1 MSKKN
6 IRKSLE
12 KSYLLITFVMLIPI
26 TYSILVARLH
36 TKWYDT
42 IISNVSEATE
52 LGTIAKQELV
62 DEIWSIVSGQK
73 NFNEGSQYVLLRKI
87 RTGISNMDVSPESK
101 SRGLLDVASRTE
113 NTLRYYVDALE
124 IQMQNGSTVAENEAA
139 MEDIRSVASLL
150 YDIMQDFI
158 VAEVENASVSN
169 TRIRH
174 SFVFLTMIQIA
185 ICLLILVTAMLT
197 LHNVTHRIASSIS
210 DMSKLSNRIAGG
222 DLAARSLPPKVEELE
237 PLAMN
242 LDIMAEKLQNLID
255 ENIREQRDLQ
265 KAEMKALQAQITP
278 HFLYNTFDTIIWLSE
293 AGEIEE
299 VVRVTKA
306 FSQFFRISLSRGHEW
321 ITVAEEIEHVESY
334 LTIQKIRYANI
345 LDYTVETDSGISD
358 VPILKLLLQPL
369 VENAIY
375 HGIKNKRGRG
385 TVSITARCVEDNG
398 IRFTVKDNG
407 IGFESDRLS
416 KVLSEINGEAGAEKL
431 SAAYGLY
438 NVNKRLSLYY
448 GDQVRLKI
456 QSVHGEGTEVSF
468 TIPRKVESGID

>member
-73 NFNEGSQYVLLRKI
+73 NFNEGCQYVLLRKI

-237 PLAMN
+237 PLAAN

-345 LDYTVETDSGISD
+345 LDYTVETDSGIEG

-407 IGFESDRLS
+407 IGFESDRLA